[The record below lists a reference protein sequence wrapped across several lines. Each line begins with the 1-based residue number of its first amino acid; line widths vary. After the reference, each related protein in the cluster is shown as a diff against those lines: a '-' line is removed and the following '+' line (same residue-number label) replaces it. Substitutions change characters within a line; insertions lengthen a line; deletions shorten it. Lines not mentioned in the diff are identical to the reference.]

1 MKDDEKGNTGCG
13 VVWCGVVWCGEGGG
27 GGGSFVVRLHTI
39 RNVRVTP

>member
-1 MKDDEKGNTGCG
+1 MGCDG
-13 VVWCGVVWCGEGGG
+13 VWCGVVWGGG